1 MDPSAKKWLIERG
14 FDAKNG
20 ARPLRRTIED
30 RLEHKIAEGILSGEF
45 ERGMQL
51 EADVKA
57 DEIVMSPKK

>member
-1 MDPSAKKWLIERG
+1 MVR
-14 FDAKNG
+14 
-20 ARPLRRTIED
+20 RPLRRTIED

-57 DEIVMSPKK
+57 ADEIVMSPKK